1 MKEADVEGLLA
12 QLREGL
18 HESGFDLLTPFLVS
32 WYNEEEHIVNLPAV
46 HKLPA
51 EAGCLAVIVGNSRAL
66 WAPFLAW
73 TRTQLEADPTWLESH
88 PHALD
93 CYTEEKMQQALAR
106 PDLPASDVI
115 YAAETLETTG
125 RAISVTTAAHVS
137 SLAFYHQTAPPAS
150 NTCHLERVTLHA
162 STSPCAKT
170 PTMTQTPHQI
180 QRSVHPV
187 LGPWIAYRA
196 VVVFPEL
203 RPGSQQLPRPSPPV
217 DPCSAAEWEKVRELQ
232 DECFAKWAPDNPDG
246 SETDWARLVEV
257 VEVFEAGR
265 EHAYSADQLAF
276 HYSGHDEPGRV
287 EHLRR
292 CATRSE

>member
-137 SLAFYHQTAPPAS
+137 SLAFYHQT
-150 NTCHLERVTLHA
+150 
-162 STSPCAKT
+162 
-170 PTMTQTPHQI
+170 I

-257 VEVFEAGR
+257 VEVFE
-265 EHAYSADQLAF
+265 
-276 HYSGHDEPGRV
+276 PGRV